1 MGGRLSSVWMNAPR
15 NSSRPAWLLQQLRHA
30 RALSRA
36 HGRQA
41 AVGDRLDALARKAP
55 TRRAETARALSAE
68 QQLADAEQR
77 IEDTRQRLHAAER
90 TIAALESTLA
100 GVQSSLA
107 GIALADA
114 ERANAERV
122 NAALPAHTSNVPD
135 AVLDWLWAA
144 NAPLRS
150 HPRVTVVMP
159 TAFHDRAGLLRSA
172 IDSVLGQTYGSWN
185 LLVVD
190 DSIDGFLTERPDWWP
205 HDGRISVLRAGGLGA
220 SAARRLALDVAVGD
234 VIAYLDDDCRWYPWW
249 LHAVAQ
255 AFAADETIDAVHGV
269 RIVEGAGQPWAHA
282 DSVDPLTTLQHNPV
296 DTNVLAHRSRLGD
309 GMWVVNPEI
318 DSCSDYGAVVLLAG
332 ARWKYVAVPAVAY
345 GESAPHRYWRTQRQ
359 DLNVANRQVVRAA
372 ARASRPLRVLAHNDI
387 YPQLSET
394 YVGDE
399 LEALRRN
406 GVEIV
411 MSRERPAIVAAPSRL
426 AVPMFESMEEAAAG
440 FDPDVVLMHWG
451 DVAARTRARCAAL
464 NLPFAVRLHSFDAP
478 IPIGQILDDWCVG
491 AWGFAHW
498 PITDP
503 RQHPLDT
510 LLVDPLEPDP
520 TTRERSVLS
529 ASALL
534 SKKGFET
541 LVRAAEIARIDRLD
555 IVAATTNGHVDLRQS
570 LDELAAGSSGP
581 VKVQFDLPYHAVQQL
596 GRRAG
601 ALIYSIRRGTPLGQP
616 RSVIEAAL
624 LGTPLVVPNIPSLHD
639 MVGSTAHF
647 YEPDDAQSLAAAI
660 DAALDSPASWDD
672 RVGLAERVRERHA
685 SEDVF
690 TRWADDLTAA
700 VVGWHRAHR
709 PGRNA
714 ENQRWWWPG

>member
-1 MGGRLSSVWMNAPR
+1 M
-15 NSSRPAWLLQQLRHA
+15 
-30 RALSRA
+30 
-36 HGRQA
+36 A
-41 AVGDRLDALARKAP
+41 AAADRLDALGRKAP
-55 TRRAETARALSAE
+55 ARIAETARALSAE
-68 QQLADAEQR
+68 EQFAAADRRIEDARQRLSVAELQSAAEQR
-77 IEDTRQRLHAAER
+77 RLEDTLQRLHVAEQ
-90 TIAALESTLA
+90 TIAALESNLA
-100 GVQSSLA
+100 SVQSSLA
-107 GIALADA
+107 EASLAEA
-114 ERANAERV
+114 ERANA
-122 NAALPAHTSNVPD
+122 AIQAPTANVPD

-144 NAPLRS
+144 NAPLSS
-150 HPRVTVVMP
+150 HPRITVVIP
-159 TAFHDRAGLLRSA
+159 AAFPDRAGLLRSA
-172 IDSVLGQTYGSWN
+172 IDSVIGQSYGSWN
-185 LLVVD
+185 LLIVD
-190 DSIDGFLTERPDWWP
+190 DSPDGFLDERPDWLP
-205 HDGRISVLRAGGLGA
+205 ADDRIAVLRAGGRGA
-220 SAARRLALDVAVGD
+220 SAARRLALDVAMGD

-255 AFAADETIDAVHGV
+255 AFAADETVDAVHGV

-282 DSVDPLTTLQHNPV
+282 DSVDALTTLLHNPV
-296 DTNVLAHRSRLGD
+296 DTNVLAHRARLGD

-318 DSCSDYGAVVLLAG
+318 DSCSDYGIVVMLAA
-332 ARWKYVAVPAVAY
+332 ARWKYLAVPAAAY
-345 GESAPHRYWRTQRQ
+345 GESAPHRYWAAQRH
-359 DLNVANRQVVRAA
+359 DRNVVNRQLVRAA

-411 MSRERPAIVAAPSRL
+411 MSRESPAIVAAPSRL
-426 AVPMFESMEEAAAG
+426 AVPLFESLEEAAAR

-451 DVAARTRARCAAL
+451 DVAMRTRARCAAL
-464 NLPFAVRLHSFDAP
+464 NVPFAVRLHSFDAP
-478 IPIGQILDDWCVG
+478 VPIGQILDDCCVG

-503 RQHPLDT
+503 RQHRLDT

-520 TTRERSVLS
+520 SPRERSVLS

-541 LVRAAEIARIDRLD
+541 LVRAAEIARIDGLD
-555 IVAATTNGHVDLRQS
+555 IVAATTNGHVGLRQS
-570 LDELAAGSSGP
+570 LDELAAGSSAA
-581 VKVQFDLPYHAVQQL
+581 VMVQFDLPYQSVQQL

-601 ALIYSIRRGTPLGQP
+601 ALIYSLRRGTPVGQP

-624 LGTPLVVPNIPSLHD
+624 LGTPLVVPNIPALYD
-639 MVGSTAHF
+639 LVGSTAHF

-660 DAALDSPASWDD
+660 DAALDSPASWDE
-672 RVGLAERVRERHA
+672 RVALAHRVRERHA

-709 PGRNA
+709 PGRDA